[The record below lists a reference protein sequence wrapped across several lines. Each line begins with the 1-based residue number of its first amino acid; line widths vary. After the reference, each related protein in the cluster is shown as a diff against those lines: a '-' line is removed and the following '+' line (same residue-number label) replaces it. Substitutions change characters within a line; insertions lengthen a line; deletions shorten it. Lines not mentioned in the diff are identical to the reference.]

1 MNDKTEKEKRQ
12 SFKVTRQ
19 LAIFHIFSCSKVV
32 EIGEVV
38 SLINIIKKTSE
49 KTILR
54 DIKDLQKAGLIN
66 ISFSKKENGYIH
78 NDVNT
83 PCPFL
88 PPVFLN
94 TKAKNRSYEKLIRLA
109 TIMLELENYTEVQQ
123 YFNKSEDKETCI
135 SWYKKRF
142 PNLSTRT
149 MWRDF
154 KELKRIGYNVEYD
167 SFEGCYAVEIPYGLE
182 GLQADLECIY
192 REKNIESLN

>member
-1 MNDKTEKEKRQ
+1 MKDKTEKEKRE
-12 SFKVTRQ
+12 SVKVARQ
-19 LAIFHIFSCSKVV
+19 LAIFHIFLCSKVV

-49 KTILR
+49 KTIIR
-54 DIKDLQKAGLIN
+54 DIKDLQNAGLIN
-66 ISFSKKENGYIH
+66 ICFSKKENGYIH
-78 NDVNT
+78 NDVNN

-94 TKAKNRSYEKLIRLA
+94 SKAKNRSYEKLIRLA

-123 YFNKSEDKETCI
+123 YFNKSEEQETCV
-135 SWYKKRF
+135 SWYKKEF

-154 KELKRIGYNVEYD
+154 KELKKIGYSVEYN
-167 SFEGCYAVEIPYGLE
+167 SFERCYTVEIPYGLE
-182 GLQADLECIY
+182 GLQYNLEWLY
-192 REKNIESLN
+192 GENKY